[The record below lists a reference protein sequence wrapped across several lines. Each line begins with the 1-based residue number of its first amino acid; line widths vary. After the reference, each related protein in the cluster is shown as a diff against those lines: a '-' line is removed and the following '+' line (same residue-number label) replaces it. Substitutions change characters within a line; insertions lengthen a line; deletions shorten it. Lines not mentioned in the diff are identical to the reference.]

1 MLRDVQFCMETLK
14 MKRKRAGFETPDLRT
29 NCGNLSSI
37 QANPKFIWHHF
48 LAFLQQKQPLI
59 KECSLRTSFTS
70 MCNIPE
76 KDFVDL
82 KERQMGLV

>member
-1 MLRDVQFCMETLK
+1 

-48 LAFLQQKQPLI
+48 LAFLQQKQF
-59 KECSLRTSFTS
+59 SLRINFTS